1 MGKHW
6 KYFLMPYEYVVKE
19 LKEKLRNIRDQYKDK
34 SETSP
39 IEFVTGRVKPVDS
52 IQEKMVRRNI
62 SEERLENDM
71 EDIAGV
77 RVMCPFV
84 ENIYEVVELIRKR
97 SDMKIIEERD
107 YITNAKPSGYRSY
120 HIVIKY
126 PLELI
131 NGKKEF
137 LAEIQIR
144 TLAMNFWATLE
155 HSLNYKKNSNFTSDI
170 ELELEQMGQK
180 VYDLDQEM
188 SSIRNKILNNYKG
201 K

>member
-6 KYFLMPYEYVVKE
+6 NIFLMPYEYVVKE

-52 IQEKMVRRNI
+52 IQEKMVRRKI

-97 SDMKIIEERD
+97 SDMRIIEERD
-107 YITNAKPSGYRSY
+107 YVTNAKPSGYRSY

-155 HSLNYKKNSNFTSDI
+155 HSLNYKKNGNFTSDI

-180 VYDLDQEM
+180 VYALDQEM
-188 SSIRNKILNNYKG
+188 SSIRNKILNCKE

>member
-1 MGKHW
+1 MN
-6 KYFLMPYEYVVKE
+6 MSVKE

-97 SDMKIIEERD
+97 SDMRIIEERD
-107 YITNAKPSGYRSY
+107 YVTNAKPSGYRSY

-155 HSLNYKKNSNFTSDI
+155 HSLNYKKNGNFTSDI

-180 VYDLDQEM
+180 VYALDQEM
-188 SSIRNKILNNYKG
+188 SSIRIKF
-201 K
+201 

>member
-6 KYFLMPYEYVVKE
+6 NLFLMPYEYVVKE

-77 RVMCPFV
+77 
-84 ENIYEVVELIRKR
+84 
-97 SDMKIIEERD
+97 
-107 YITNAKPSGYRSY
+107 
-120 HIVIKY
+120 
-126 PLELI
+126 
-131 NGKKEF
+131 
-137 LAEIQIR
+137 
-144 TLAMNFWATLE
+144 
-155 HSLNYKKNSNFTSDI
+155 
-170 ELELEQMGQK
+170 
-180 VYDLDQEM
+180 
-188 SSIRNKILNNYKG
+188 SSSAYA
-201 K
+201 

>member
-6 KYFLMPYEYVVKE
+6 NLFLMPYEYVVKE

-97 SDMKIIEERD
+97 SDMRIIEERD
-107 YITNAKPSGYRSY
+107 YVTNAKPSGYRSY

-155 HSLNYKKNSNFTSDI
+155 HSLNYKKNGNFTGDI

-180 VYDLDQEM
+180 VYALDQEM
-188 SSIRNKILNNYKG
+188 SSIRNKILNCKE

>member
-6 KYFLMPYEYVVKE
+6 NIFLMPYEYVVKE

-97 SDMKIIEERD
+97 SDMRIIEERD
-107 YITNAKPSGYRSY
+107 YVTNAKPSGYRSY

-155 HSLNYKKNSNFTSDI
+155 HSLNYKKNGNFTSDI

-180 VYDLDQEM
+180 VYALDQEM
-188 SSIRNKILNNYKG
+188 SSIRNKILNCKE

>member
-1 MGKHW
+1 
-6 KYFLMPYEYVVKE
+6 MPYEYVVKE

-52 IQEKMVRRNI
+52 IQEKMVRRKI

-97 SDMKIIEERD
+97 SDMRIIEERD
-107 YITNAKPSGYRSY
+107 YVTNAKPSGYRSY

-155 HSLNYKKNSNFTSDI
+155 HSLNYKKNGNFTSDI

-180 VYDLDQEM
+180 VYALDQEM
-188 SSIRNKILNNYKG
+188 SSIRNKILNCKE